1 MFKQLKAPFDPS
13 KISWRVGATTKDKS
27 KGMALAYI
35 DARDVMDRLDNV
47 VGEGCWQSEYSHT
60 HPAVC
65 RIGIKVDGEW
75 VWKSNGAGDTDV
87 EAEKGALS
95 DAFKRAGVLW
105 GIGRYL
111 YDIKSPWVA
120 LEAYGRSYKIKDSE
134 KSKLINCLPRP
145 SGKQQDAKGTDGD
158 SNTTQ
163 QKELSPDR
171 RKYHEIMDCLRASG
185 DAEACAE
192 IYNLNVNRIS
202 AFPEEAI
209 QNIDA
214 LRTRFDKTFPGD
226 S

>member
-1 MFKQLKAPFDPS
+1 MFEQLKAPFDPA

-47 VGEGCWQSEYSHT
+47 VGEGSWQSEYSHT

-75 VWKSNGAGDTDV
+75 IWKSNGAGDTDV

-95 DAFKRAGVLW
+95 DAFKRAAVLW

-120 LEAYGRSYKIKDSE
+120 LEAYGRSYKIKDNE
-134 KSKLINCLPRP
+134 KSKLMNCLPRP
-145 SGKQQDAKGTDGD
+145 SGKQPDATADE
-158 SNTTQ
+158 SNAPQ
-163 QKELSPDR
+163 KKELSPAEQKYNEIGNALENAATKEAAQDIWDSNYKHIKEFPAKNQQILDGLR
-171 RKYHEIMDCLRASG
+171 RK
-185 DAEACAE
+185 
-192 IYNLNVNRIS
+192 
-202 AFPEEAI
+202 
-209 QNIDA
+209 
-214 LRTRFDKTFPGD
+214 FDDPFPGD
-226 S
+226 T